1 MSEVRAVVNKLFVA
15 VAAKEE
21 ITEQER
27 QVLAAMDSFEAAS
40 TFAHIDKENKGYVT
54 SRELTSFMNKNGIQN
69 TSEELMS
76 LVIKFFDSMDNDRLN
91 MNDFTQI
98 LLP

>member
-1 MSEVRAVVNKLFVA
+1 MSEVQGVIKKLFVA
-15 VAAKEE
+15 VATKEE
-21 ITEQER
+21 ITEQKR
-27 QVLAAMDSFEAAS
+27 QDLAAMDSFEAAS
-40 TFAHIDKENKGYVT
+40 TFAHIDRENKGYVT
-54 SRELTSFMNKNGIQN
+54 SHELAAFMNKNGIQDA
-69 TSEELMS
+69 SEELLA